1 MSKDFQIAFPCTHQ
15 TILEPVQIGEDKVT
29 LRISVGA
36 IVVTD
41 VALNGMSVP
50 SEGLLSPALLTS
62 GSPAPYRIYADATD
76 LKITV
81 TGDMEYDFV
90 LPVGMNTTAEVKT
103 LLEKG
108 TDRIAVSVENG
119 VLVLRDS
126 FNLGP
131 GSRIQVSGGA
141 AAGLGFVQ
149 QRAASGR
156 EICPPWELSVPD
168 SHGNAFPRFLYP
180 PRHDKAARWRVSY
193 DMHPD
198 QCRRCMGSRVEN
210 DMRFRS
216 NGDPGMVENENHL
229 YQTVMKALLTERGSN
244 AYHQWYG
251 TNIMAM
257 VGKKQSSGVAG
268 AVKAEV
274 QKTLD
279 EIMSVQG
286 ALSKSQ
292 GLTLKERIA
301 SIDQV
306 QCVAHPND
314 PTTLLVHVVVRNA
327 SGQRVKIGIVYTAPG
342 AAGILTRDGKV
353 IGRLGT
359 STSIG

>member
-1 MSKDFQIAFPCTHQ
+1 
-15 TILEPVQIGEDKVT
+15 
-29 LRISVGA
+29 
-36 IVVTD
+36 
-41 VALNGMSVP
+41 
-50 SEGLLSPALLTS
+50 
-62 GSPAPYRIYADATD
+62 
-76 LKITV
+76 
-81 TGDMEYDFV
+81 
-90 LPVGMNTTAEVKT
+90 
-103 LLEKG
+103 
-108 TDRIAVSVENG
+108 
-119 VLVLRDS
+119 
-126 FNLGP
+126 
-131 GSRIQVSGGA
+131 
-141 AAGLGFVQ
+141 
-149 QRAASGR
+149 
-156 EICPPWELSVPD
+156 
-168 SHGNAFPRFLYP
+168 
-180 PRHDKAARWRVSY
+180 
-193 DMHPD
+193 
-198 QCRRCMGSRVEN
+198 
-210 DMRFRS
+210 
-216 NGDPGMVENENHL
+216 MVENENHL